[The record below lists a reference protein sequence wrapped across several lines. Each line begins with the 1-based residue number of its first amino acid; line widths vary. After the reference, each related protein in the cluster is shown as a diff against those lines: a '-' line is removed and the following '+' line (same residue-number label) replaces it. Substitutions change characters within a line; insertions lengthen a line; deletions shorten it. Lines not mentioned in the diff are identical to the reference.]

1 MLEQCLGAKDVKGN
15 STFFS
20 RVKASC
26 FAYWS
31 SYPRPSIPATSYN
44 RACCMINS
52 YICSALSECTVC
64 MSLPLADLIPRPLMI
79 SWYQTTFSY
88 FSELS
93 QLVCIAMALPTI
105 APESPTGVRRQAASV
120 AAVTRQGTVW
130 LHKRCQIFGAAQ
142 PTSKC
147 GDTVHWSNVLERNT
161 RFVMVLTCFNFMK
174 HQSTKCIKMYQAM
187 VDDYDMMHFSISFVR
202 FFFLLPSFGV
212 RKKVK
217 QTRFTACTGWRWSW
231 WNGLQG
237 RTGQP
242 TCPEW
247 RCIRLQ

>member
-1 MLEQCLGAKDVKGN
+1 
-15 STFFS
+15 
-20 RVKASC
+20 
-26 FAYWS
+26 
-31 SYPRPSIPATSYN
+31 
-44 RACCMINS
+44 
-52 YICSALSECTVC
+52 
-64 MSLPLADLIPRPLMI
+64 
-79 SWYQTTFSY
+79 
-88 FSELS
+88 
-93 QLVCIAMALPTI
+93 MALLTI

-187 VDDYDMMHFSISFVR
+187 VDDYDA
-202 FFFLLPSFGV
+202 FFDQFREVFLSLTIF
-212 RKKVK
+212 
-217 QTRFTACTGWRWSW
+217 WSEEKSKTNQIYCLHRVEMVLVEW
-231 WNGLQG
+231 AAGE
-237 RTGQP
+237 TGQP

>member
-1 MLEQCLGAKDVKGN
+1 MW
-15 STFFS
+15 S
-20 RVKASC
+20 VKASC

-31 SYPRPSIPATSYN
+31 SYPAHPSRRWAFWSMLYDKLV
-44 RACCMINS
+44 
-52 YICSALSECTVC
+52 YLQCTVWVRAYAR
-64 MSLPLADLIPRPLMI
+64 MHVASIAWSNSRPLMI

-93 QLVCIAMALPTI
+93 HCYGTAYI

-161 RFVMVLTCFNFMK
+161 RFVMVLTCFNFKK
-174 HQSTKCIKMYQAM
+174 HQSIKMYQAM
-187 VDDYDMMHFSISFVR
+187 VDNYYAMLISSVR
-202 FFFLLPSFGV
+202 FFLLLPSFGV

-217 QTRFTACTGWRWSW
+217 QTRTAACTGWRWSW
-231 WNGLQG
+231 WNGLQRRQANQHVLNG
-237 RTGQP
+237 VASGIA
-242 TCPEW
+242 ENV
-247 RCIRLQ
+247 LQ